1 MPALIQSRRLR
12 VFIGSD
18 QQDWSASAGEF
29 LPQWDSLSESGLVTV
44 SATLQIIKV
53 STNPESIDPR
63 INPARWRPGQPV
75 RVEVT
80 NSAGTYVV
88 HPMGRL
94 FILEEPDFPDPEAGI
109 ELQLGCRLAWHNTFE
124 YDDEKTGIT
133 SGAATNS
140 ATVASNLLQ
149 ANEIGAGN
157 ISLSNWPYALTVPDG
172 KGPGG
177 SFIQQAGELAYSNNY
192 RYLYQ
197 NTAGTIVAG
206 ALDLSIGGPTV
217 TVTLGSNDVAY
228 QSVKVEGSP
237 PDQIKVAG
245 TGTATSSVQNPIVD
259 VVTVEGD
266 RSPYEYGNISCPGS
280 GIIGRTTTTVGW
292 STANNTVYHVTTTQE
307 AAPPTAV
314 AKDVTETEGM
324 SPCSPRNWKTTKVE
338 RRYDLTREGRLTEE
352 VQEIRQDRYT
362 YFAGD
367 KSNSTVHEL
376 VSRATTT
383 YSYAD
388 GEVINRIERVE
399 EQIQYLI
406 DESTVEAS
414 GIFGGARPDTSMT
427 EVKREIETWT
437 KVGDNTWKKSKVEKY
452 PRKFKDNNPDT
463 GAGAAI
469 TAGSSTTSSTGE
481 NQPPRAE
488 LWDGGIITE
497 DVEYQA
503 TANYT
508 QPGGSTGRTRKR
520 LFTLPYGF
528 SQSQCQAMALLQI
541 KLIAGRHRAVA
552 VEMPVTDAL
561 LSAPPLFAFNIV
573 HPDGAIYHY
582 RADGVTWEHT
592 ADTCKVACSGI
603 LVGST
608 PAPTQQNPTP
618 DPEPVTGTG
627 VVANSIPVEANGL
640 QVYATI

>member
-197 NTAGTIVAG
+197 NTSGTIVAG
-206 ALDLSIGGPTV
+206 ALDLSIGSPTV

-259 VVTVEGD
+259 VVIVEGD

-463 GAGAAI
+463 GAGASI
-469 TAGSSTTSSTGE
+469 TAGSSTTTSTGE

>member
-1 MPALIQSRRLR
+1 MPAPIQSRRLR

-18 QQDWSASAGEF
+18 QQDWSTSVGEF
-29 LPQWDSLSESGLVTV
+29 LPQWDSLSESGLVTI
-44 SATLQIIKV
+44 SATLQIVKV

-63 INPARWRPGQPV
+63 INPTRWRPGQPV

-94 FILEEPDFPDPEAGI
+94 FILEEPDFPDPESGI

-133 SGAATNS
+133 VGTATNS
-140 ATVASNLLQ
+140 AIVAGNLLQ
-149 ANEIGAGN
+149 ANEIGASSIN
-157 ISLSNWPYALTVPDG
+157 LSNWPYSLTIPDG
-172 KGPGG
+172 KGPSG

-206 ALDLSIGGPTV
+206 ALDLTIGSPTV

-245 TGTATSSVQNPIVD
+245 TGTNSKLAQNPIVD

-266 RSPYEYGNISCPGS
+266 RSPYEYGNVSCPGS
-280 GIIGRTTTTVGW
+280 GIIGRTTTTVSW
-292 STANNTVYHVTTTQE
+292 SVTGNSVYHVTTTQE
-307 AAPPTAV
+307 ASPPTAV
-314 AKDVTETEGM
+314 AKDVTDTEGL
-324 SPCSPRNWKTTKVE
+324 SPCTPRNWKTTKIE
-338 RRYDLTREGRLTEE
+338 RRYDLSQKGRLAEE
-352 VQEIRQDRYT
+352 VQEVKQDRYT

-367 KSNSTVHEL
+367 KANSTVHEL
-376 VSRATTT
+376 VSRITT
-383 YSYAD
+383 SYGYID
-388 GEVINRIERVE
+388 GEIINRTERVE

-414 GIFGGARPDTSMT
+414 GIFGGARPDTSMI

-469 TAGSSTTSSTGE
+469 TASSSTTTSTGE

-520 LFTLPYGF
+520 LFTVPYGF
-528 SQSQCQAMALLQI
+528 SQLQCETMALLQI

-552 VEMPVTDAL
+552 VEIPVTDAL

-573 HPDGAIYHY
+573 HPDGVIYHY
-582 RADGVTWEHT
+582 RADGIAWEHT
-592 ADTCKVACSGI
+592 ADSCKVACSGI

-618 DPEPVTGTG
+618 EPEPVTGTG

>member
-157 ISLSNWPYALTVPDG
+157 ISLSNWPYALTMPDG

-324 SPCSPRNWKTTKVE
+324 SPCSPRNWKTTRVE

-528 SQSQCQAMALLQI
+528 SQSQCEAMALLQI

-608 PAPTQQNPTP
+608 PAPTQQNPSPGT
-618 DPEPVTGTG
+618 EPVTGTG